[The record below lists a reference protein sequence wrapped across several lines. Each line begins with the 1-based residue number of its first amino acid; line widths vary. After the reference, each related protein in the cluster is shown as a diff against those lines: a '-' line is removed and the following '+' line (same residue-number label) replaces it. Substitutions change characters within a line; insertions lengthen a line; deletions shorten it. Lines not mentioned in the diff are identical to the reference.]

1 MKKERSFRPPQVVL
15 EAIEK
20 YDGEPEVCKLGGAA
34 IPLSSLRRMHAF
46 LKRSDMVEKGDP
58 WHHQGGNA
66 GLMWSRRILRQE
78 GIIKS
83 SPTGD
88 TLIPE
93 AIDIQLGPT
102 ILAGFTHEDADS
114 LTKKFEEAQIPAS
127 IIPVDDG
134 TFAFY
139 AGDAS
144 IEYPIGKGELEL
156 PDISIGDMTMVDET
170 RNKVSSICK
179 VAKDNVVGV
188 TCYQLGSCE
197 DAVDTPWERFYLLKS
212 LDSDEGYARVLKV
225 DDELGLVLGW
235 AIICTIDGEEYFDK
249 QGDYIPDNGMLEA
262 ATDFMQNS
270 RVAKEMHIGDEK
282 GTVVFAWP
290 MTSEIA
296 KAFDIEVHQTG
307 LMIAMKPDNDEMLEK
322 FRDGTYSG
330 FSIGGHRLPDF
341 TEEVE

>member
-1 MKKERSFRPPQVVL
+1 M
-15 EAIEK
+15 IEK
-20 YDGEPEVCKLGGAA
+20 
-34 IPLSSLRRMHAF
+34 
-46 LKRSDMVEKGDP
+46 SDT
-58 WHHQGGNA
+58 WHHQGGNV
-66 GLMWSRRILRQE
+66 GLMWSRRVLRQE

-83 SPTGD
+83 SLVGD

-102 ILAGFTHEDADS
+102 ILAGFTREDVDLVA
-114 LTKKFEEAQIPAS
+114 KKFEEAQVPAS
-127 IIPVDDG
+127 LISVDGG

-144 IEYPIGKGELEL
+144 ANYAVSKGELEL
-156 PDISIGDMTMVDET
+156 PDINIGDMVIIDET

-188 TCYQLGSCE
+188 TCRQLGVGE
-197 DAVDTPWERFYLLKS
+197 NTIDTPWERFYLLKS
-212 LDSDEGYARVLKV
+212 IDNEESYAQILKV

-235 AIICTIDGEEYFDK
+235 AIICTIEDEEYFDK
-249 QGDYIPDNGMLEA
+249 QDDHIPDSGMLDA
-262 ATDFMQNS
+262 ATDFMVNS
-270 RVAKEMHIGDEK
+270 RVAKEMHVDGEK

-290 MTSEIA
+290 MTAEIA
-296 KAFDIEVHQTG
+296 KAFDIETHQTG

-322 FRDGTYSG
+322 FRDGTYKG
-330 FSIGGHRLPDF
+330 FSIGGHRLSDF